1 MAELQ
6 LLGIVEAGFPTSA
19 EEELADTMTLD
30 EYLIGN
36 KEASYLLKVKS
47 DSFADAGILTG
58 DTLVV
63 ERGKDPK
70 RNSIVIVEKDGSYSM
85 QYFHKIRK
93 GSVVAAVVTAV
104 VRKY

>member
-1 MAELQ
+1 MELQ

-19 EEELADTMTLD
+19 EEELTDTMTLD
-30 EYLIGN
+30 EYLLDN

-47 DSFADAGILTG
+47 DHMEEAGILKG

-70 RNSIVIVEKDGSYSM
+70 KNSIVIVEKNGSYSM
-85 QYFHKIRK
+85 CYYGDIKVDSI
-93 GSVVAAVVTAV
+93 VAAVVTAV
-104 VRKY
+104 IRKY